1 MNRWKIPVWLER
13 EVIARDERCVYCG
26 VAFTQSVERKTKA
39 SWEHIVNDERI
50 INRENIALCCM
61 SCNASKGAKLLP
73 DWFRSNY
80 CKSRN
85 INAETVA
92 SVVKEAIRIP
102 TIWVDPIAPP
112 QTDGVSDLLEARHAS
127 AIQLGGQN

>member
-1 MNRWKIPVWLER
+1 MNRWNIPAWLER

-26 VAFTQSVERKTKA
+26 VNFAHSVERKTKP

-61 SCNASKGAKLLP
+61 SCNASKSAKLLH
-73 DWFRSNY
+73 DWFLSNY

-85 INAETVA
+85 INAKSVA
-92 SVVKEAIRIP
+92 SVVSDAIRTP
-102 TIWVDPIAPP
+102 PIWINPNAQP
-112 QTDGVSDLLEARHAS
+112 QADKIEDLSDAHKMT
-127 AIQLGGQN
+127 GQSV